1 MPLNPKKIAKDK
13 SFRKEKLGGLLPEC
27 VSSSSEEDENLVS
40 VMDSLQK
47 KQTTFFKDEL
57 MRRREFV
64 RQKQILRMVEGFLT
78 KTSSNVKQRGLS
90 DNYEMYLKSF
100 HYTKKSEN
108 ENSNLQETMEDNL
121 IKYEQKSGLEEKNLE
136 KAKRK
141 QKAFS
146 EERVSGEERK
156 MWEEQRR
163 PVFKAKKNNFVVI
176 FAHSKKKS
184 KERMKVKIF

>member
-1 MPLNPKKIAKDK
+1 M
-13 SFRKEKLGGLLPEC
+13 GGVLPEY
-27 VSSSSEEDENLVS
+27 VSSSSEEDESLVS
-40 VMDSLQK
+40 ALDSFQK

-64 RQKQILRMVEGFLT
+64 RQRQILRRVEGFLA

-90 DNYEMYLKSF
+90 DYVYLKSLLF
-100 HYTKKSEN
+100 TKKSEN
-108 ENSNLQETMEDNL
+108 ENINLQETIEDNK
-121 IKYEQKSGLEEKNLE
+121 IKYDEKSELQEKKLEN
-136 KAKRK
+136 AKRK

-146 EERVSGEERK
+146 EERVFGEERK

-163 PVFKAKKNNFVVI
+163 PVFKAKKTNFDVF